1 MSSVYDNYLKEH
13 NFSLRLE
20 QWAKQYKNKKVIL
33 YGCGLLFDKI
43 VELYDIKNKLNIVAV
58 CDVKYEKK

>member
-20 QWAKQYKNKKVIL
+20 QWAKQYKNKKL
-33 YGCGLLFDKI
+33 YYMAAAFCL
-43 VELYDIKNKLNIVAV
+43 IKL
-58 CDVKYEKK
+58 

>member
-20 QWAKQYKNKKVIL
+20 QWAKQYKNKKVRMFEWYKSLNDFIENI
-33 YGCGLLFDKI
+33 DK
-43 VELYDIKNKLNIVAV
+43 LDDKRN
-58 CDVKYEKK
+58 YE

>member
-20 QWAKQYKNKKVIL
+20 QWAKQYKNKKAAFCL
-33 YGCGLLFDKI
+33 
-43 VELYDIKNKLNIVAV
+43 IKL
-58 CDVKYEKK
+58 